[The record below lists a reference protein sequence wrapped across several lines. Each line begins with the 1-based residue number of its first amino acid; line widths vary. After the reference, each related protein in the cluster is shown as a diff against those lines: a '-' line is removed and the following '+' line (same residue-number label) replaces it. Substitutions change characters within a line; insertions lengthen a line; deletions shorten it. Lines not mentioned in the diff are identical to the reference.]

1 MCVYIADLI
10 KFPLS
15 DNTSTTPDLPQPNEV
30 TELMDT
36 LWTRMN
42 SYTYNIDEYTQW
54 YIMDN
59 VGISLQHS
67 YKPNCKCVPF
77 IFFPSTLLPPIAI
90 CILWPIQNIEIGDVL
105 TRDYLPYIPYK
116 SPTRIL
122 RLLGY
127 IQPTDNSD
135 DNNDD
140 NSNNSDDDDNNNNSN
155 SNIRYINFIHHVI
168 NTYPTP
174 TITPPPQYNTHFTS
188 TTVTA
193 PHPTATHTD
202 VLQLEVPES
211 WTKPLNILQSYITPK
226 SPTVTNLKIHKSI
239 HVYSDRIDH
248 FYGTNFTI
256 PYENNDCIY
265 EVNVVDDPREAEVLY
280 LIGYTVDTPAHT
292 HTLHTQIKEVEK
304 EVEVYVGDEYNKSGK
319 VRLLEYMNSFVFIHI

>member
-67 YKPNCKCVPF
+67 YKPNCKCMPF

-90 CILWPIQNIEIGDVL
+90 CILWPIKNIEMGDIL
-105 TRDYLPYIPYK
+105 TRDYLPYIPYTH
-116 SPTRIL
+116 PTRVL

-135 DNNDD
+135 DND
-140 NSNNSDDDDNNNNSN
+140 NSIS
-155 SNIRYINFIHHVI
+155 SNIRYTNFIQDVI
-168 NTYPTP
+168 NTYPTTTP
-174 TITPPPQYNTHFTS
+174 TPPPKYNTS
-188 TTVTA
+188 TTVT
-193 PHPTATHTD
+193 TTD
-202 VLQLEVPES
+202 VLQLEFPES
-211 WTKPLNILQSYITPK
+211 WTKPLNFLQSYITPI
-226 SPTVTNLKIHKSI
+226 SPTVTNLKIHKCI
-239 HVYSDRIDH
+239 HIYSDRLDH
-248 FYGTNFTI
+248 FYNTNFTI
-256 PYENNDCIY
+256 PYESNDCIY
-265 EVNVVDDPREAEVLY
+265 EVNIVDDPREAEVLY
-280 LIGYTVDTPAHT
+280 LIGYTVDTPTHT
-292 HTLHTQIKEVEK
+292 HTLHTQMKGVGKEEGGVEG
-304 EVEVYVGDEYNKSGK
+304 EVYMGDEYNKSGK
-319 VRLLEYMNSFVFIHI
+319 VRLLEYI